1 MITESDVDRLL
12 AIHTDHRDVLSL
24 YLRVPA
30 DPSELREL
38 PARAHG
44 MVTLAA
50 GNGGAPDGIGES
62 SWVRSDRTPWPE
74 ADERQAREL
83 IEVHG
88 REWLGHTAAIFVA
101 DEAGVAEAHAL
112 PCRLP
117 DRAVLAERP
126 HIRPLLVARQRCP
139 EHYVAVVD
147 GRHGWLFRVA
157 GDQIEIAAT
166 EEADAGRQPRSAGF
180 SGWHGLEA
188 YRISDRI
195 VELRRE
201 HLRAVAGMIER
212 ELAGPG
218 RAVPGRAVLGAAG
231 PPFVVGGHEETIAWF
246 TADLP
251 AALRGRLAGT
261 FVVDPHTMTP
271 AIVRDRAAGVIAD
284 WVGMHEQRRTLELR
298 EGEWT
303 HDPLIVT
310 GLNRCLDAVNA
321 SAVEVLVLPVGGVTG
336 GYVCER
342 CGALGSAVT
351 GCPDGPAEA
360 RWVPDLFEE
369 MVTRTLAGGGRAE
382 ALTEP
387 PGDVAA
393 RLRFEVPHTTGR

>member
-30 DPSELREL
+30 DPAELREL

-44 MVTLAA
+44 MLTLAA
-50 GNGGAPDGIGES
+50 GSGGAPGGPGDS
-62 SWVRSDRTPWPE
+62 PWARPDSTPWPE
-74 ADERQAREL
+74 QDEQQAREL
-83 IEVHG
+83 LQIHG

-101 DEAGVAEAHAL
+101 DQAGVAEAHAL

-117 DRAVLAERP
+117 DRAVLADRP
-126 HIRPLLVARQRCP
+126 HVRPLLVARQRCP
-139 EHYVAVVD
+139 VHYVVVLD
-147 GRHGWLFRVA
+147 SRHGWLFRVI
-157 GDQIEIAAT
+157 GDRVEAAAT
-166 EEADAGRQPRSAGF
+166 EEVDAARQPRSAGF
-180 SGWHGLEA
+180 SGWHGFDA
-188 YRISDRI
+188 HRINDTI
-195 VELRRE
+195 IELRRE
-201 HLRAVAGMIER
+201 HLQAVIAMIER
-212 ELAGPG
+212 APDWPDGAGPG
-218 RAVPGRAVLGAAG
+218 GAG
-231 PPFVVGGHEETIAWF
+231 PGGAGVPFVVGGHEQTIARF
-246 TADLP
+246 SDMLP
-251 AALRGRLAGT
+251 VALRGRLAGT

-271 AIVRDRAAGVIAD
+271 AIVRDRAAPVIAD
-284 WVGMHEQRRTLELR
+284 WVAIGEQRRTLELR

-303 HDPLIVT
+303 HDPLIAT

-321 SAVEVLVLPVGGVTG
+321 RAVDVLVVPVGGVTG
-336 GYVCER
+336 GYVCEH

-369 MVTRTLAGGGRAE
+369 MVVRTIADGGRAE

-393 RLRFEVPHTTGR
+393 CLRFPVPHNTGR

>member
-12 AIHTDHRDVLSL
+12 AVHTDQRDVLSL
-24 YLRVPA
+24 YLRVPFDPA
-30 DPSELREL
+30 DLREL

-44 MVTLAA
+44 MLTIAA
-50 GNGGAPDGIGES
+50 GNGGAPDGIGDS
-62 SWVRSDRTPWPE
+62 SWIRPDVASWPE
-74 ADERQAREL
+74 QDERLAREL
-83 IEVHG
+83 IDAHA

-101 DEAGVAEAHAL
+101 DQAGVAEAHAL

-126 HIRPLLVARQRCP
+126 HVRPLLVARQRCP

-147 GRHGWLFRVA
+147 GRHGWLFRVDGDRVEAAVTQEA
-157 GDQIEIAAT
+157 GM
-166 EEADAGRQPRSAGF
+166 
-180 SGWHGLEA
+180 
-188 YRISDRI
+188 
-195 VELRRE
+195 
-201 HLRAVAGMIER
+201 RAVAAMVER
-212 ELAGPG
+212 APGAGPF
-218 RAVPGRAVLGAAG
+218 A
-231 PPFVVGGHEETIAWF
+231 VGGHEEDVAAF
-246 TADLP
+246 TGGLP

-271 AIVRDRAAGVIAD
+271 AVVRDRAAWVIAD
-284 WVGMHEQRRTLELR
+284 WVAMREQRRTLELR
-298 EGEWT
+298 EAEWT
-303 HDPLIVT
+303 HDPLIAT
-310 GLNRCLDAVNA
+310 GLSRCLDAVNA
-321 SAVEVLVLPVGGVTG
+321 GAVDVLVVPVGGVTG

-342 CGALGSAVT
+342 CGALGSSVT

-369 MVTRTLAGGGRAE
+369 MVIKTLADGGRAE

-393 RLRFEVPHTTGR
+393 RLRFAVPHTTGR